1 MNKVERSEAHT
12 DREGRT
18 LNSLIAVVVVFSACA
33 LAAPAQTL
41 PTYTIYRT
49 YSPITI
55 DGKMTDR
62 AWRNAPVATEFHFN
76 WWTAGEKE
84 PTDVRML
91 WDDQYLYVAYYCHDK
106 HIYADVTEHQGPVS
120 KDDAIEFYA
129 SPNPNKLDFDGFEI
143 NALGTW
149 LAFRIISGKEELRWE
164 PQGLQIRTSF
174 SGQQLKEYSPN
185 DDHWT
190 LELAIPWGAF
200 SNLAA
205 HTPPRD
211 GDRWRVNLNRIDRT
225 DDEHQ
230 YSTWSPVNTPK
241 PRFAVPEDFGYVQFA
256 NRKPPKNSGKKAPQ
270 N

>member
-1 MNKVERSEAHT
+1 MIGPRRGLDVAVRENRVSMNKVERSEAHT

-49 YSPITI
+49 YSPIAI

-62 AWRNAPVATEFHFN
+62 AWRNAPVATDFHFN

-91 WDDQYLYVAYYCHDK
+91 WDDQFLYVAYYCHDK

-120 KDDAIEFYA
+120 NDDAIEFYA

-149 LAFRIISGKEELRWE
+149 LAFRIILREGRGALGTSGAANSHVFLRTAVE
-164 PQGLQIRTSF
+164 
-174 SGQQLKEYSPN
+174 
-185 DDHWT
+185 
-190 LELAIPWGAF
+190 
-200 SNLAA
+200 
-205 HTPPRD
+205 
-211 GDRWRVNLNRIDRT
+211 RIFT
-225 DDEHQ
+225 
-230 YSTWSPVNTPK
+230 
-241 PRFAVPEDFGYVQFA
+241 
-256 NRKPPKNSGKKAPQ
+256 
-270 N
+270 